1 MPMDTLQKLHD
12 KLSQTIFDK
21 KVLTVIQYL
30 HPYVKHRLYVAEV
43 TRILP
48 KNMYTSTG
56 IIDDSIIELYK
67 NRYDPDA
74 DISSIKLHLFEFIDN
89 SLKLLFEKESFH
101 KNTISTRYIL
111 EEELH
116 NLEEHYTI
124 NGDMDYIMSEE
135 LDDISYKQEDG
146 YKHLFLYANKEVSI
160 LSAFEIDDKPN
171 NNTKKLFSK
180 FYSWL
185 PMSTSNILDLYVFGK
200 LNYEEIS
207 KIEHLEV
214 ADVIQILRTVK
225 KQFRNNLD

>member
-1 MPMDTLQKLHD
+1 MDTLQKLQE
-12 KLSQTIFDK
+12 KSSQTVFDK
-21 KVLTVIQYL
+21 KVLNIIQYL
-30 HPYVKHRLYVAEV
+30 HPYVKHRLYVAEI

-48 KNMYTSTG
+48 KNMYSSTG
-56 IIDDSIIELYK
+56 IIDDSIINLYK
-67 NRYDPDA
+67 NKYNPDA
-74 DISSIKLHLFEFIDN
+74 DLNIIKLHLFEIVDDF
-89 SLKLLFEKESFH
+89 LKILFEKESFH
-101 KNTISTRYIL
+101 KNTISTRFIL

-146 YKHLFLYANKEVSI
+146 YKHLFLYANKEASI
-160 LSAFEIDDKPN
+160 LKAFNIEDAPN

-200 LNYEEIS
+200 LNFEEIS

-214 ADVIQILRTVK
+214 ADVIQILKTVK
-225 KQFRNNLD
+225 TQFRNNLA

>member
-1 MPMDTLQKLHD
+1 MDTLQKIQEKSL
-12 KLSQTIFDK
+12 QTVFDK
-21 KVLTVIQYL
+21 KVLNIIQYL
-30 HPYVKHRLYVAEV
+30 HPYVKHRLYVAET

-56 IIDDSIIELYK
+56 IIDDSIIALYK
-67 NRYDPDA
+67 NKYNPDA
-74 DISSIKLHLFEFIDN
+74 DINLIKLHLFEIVDDA
-89 SLKLLFEKESFH
+89 LKLLFEKEAFH
-101 KNTISTRYIL
+101 KNTISTRHIL

-116 NLEEHYTI
+116 NLEELYTI

-146 YKHLFLYANKEVSI
+146 YKHLFLYANKEASI
-160 LSAFEIDDKPN
+160 LKSFDIKEKPN

-200 LNYEEIS
+200 LSFEEIS
-207 KIEHLEV
+207 KIEHIEV
-214 ADVIQILRTVK
+214 ADVDHILRTVK
-225 KQFRNNLD
+225 RQFRSNLT

>member
-1 MPMDTLQKLHD
+1 MDTLQKLQE
-12 KLSQTIFDK
+12 KSSQTVFDK
-21 KVLTVIQYL
+21 KVLNIVQYL
-30 HPYVKHRLYVAEV
+30 YPYVKHRLYVAET

-48 KNMYTSTG
+48 KNMYSSTG
-56 IIDDSIIELYK
+56 IIDDSIIKLYE
-67 NRYDPDA
+67 NRYNPDA
-74 DISSIKLHLFEFIDN
+74 DVSIIKLHLFEIVND
-89 SLKLLFEKESFH
+89 SLKVLFEKESFH
-101 KNTISTRYIL
+101 KNTISTRFIL

-124 NGDMDYIMSEE
+124 NGDMDYIMSED

-146 YKHLFLYANKEVSI
+146 YKHLFLYANKEISI
-160 LSAFEIDDKPN
+160 LKAFDLNNKHN

-185 PMSTSNILDLYVFGK
+185 PLSTSNILDLYVFGK
-200 LNYEEIS
+200 LNFEEIS

-214 ADVIQILRTVK
+214 TEVVQILRTVK

>member
-1 MPMDTLQKLHD
+1 METLQKLQE
-12 KLSQTIFDK
+12 KSSQTIFDK
-21 KVLTVIQYL
+21 KVLNIVQYL
-30 HPYVKHRLYVAEV
+30 YPYVKHRLYVAET

-48 KNMYTSTG
+48 KNMYSSTG
-56 IIDDSIIELYK
+56 IIDDSIIDLYK
-67 NRYDPDA
+67 NRYNPDA
-74 DISSIKLHLFEFIDN
+74 DLGNIKLHLFEIVDD
-89 SLKLLFEKESFH
+89 SLKVLFEKESFH

-135 LDDISYKQEDG
+135 LDDISYKQENG
-146 YKHLFLYANKEVSI
+146 YKHLFLYADKETSI
-160 LSAFEIDDKPN
+160 LKAFNIGEAPN

-200 LNYEEIS
+200 LSFEEIS
-207 KIEHLEV
+207 KIEHLEA
-214 ADVIQILRTVK
+214 ADIEHILRKVK
-225 KQFRNNLD
+225 KQFRSHLD